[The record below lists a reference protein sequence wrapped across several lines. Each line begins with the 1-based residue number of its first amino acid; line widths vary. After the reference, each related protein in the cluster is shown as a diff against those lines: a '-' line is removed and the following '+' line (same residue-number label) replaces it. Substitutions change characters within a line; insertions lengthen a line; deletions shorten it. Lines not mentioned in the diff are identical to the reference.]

1 MKGNDYSLYLSSL
14 DYFKFMCPIIHCL
27 HSKIVIKRYWGKK
40 DLSHFSLAVRFTSV
54 AKNIESVF
62 PSGTEDRVELRSLA
76 LHAIENSND

>member
-40 DLSHFSLAVRFTSV
+40 DLSHFSLAVRFTS
-54 AKNIESVF
+54 ASKE
-62 PSGTEDRVELRSLA
+62 
-76 LHAIENSND
+76 H